1 MAKKGKNTYDMRH
14 CSKKTA
20 RLMGSFS
27 GNISTGHRG
36 DHLKQRGDNLMNTWN
51 RQGRLF
57 GLVASIILVVLLSAC
72 GSSGPTTTTTTTNGT
87 TTTTTQLKIM
97 VGGLSKQIYLPNKLT
112 QQLGYFQQEGLDVTL
127 IDEASGQ
134 SSENEVL
141 AGQVDAGSGSY
152 NHTIELQAAGKQM
165 QAVVLLNIAP
175 GEAEIVSAKAASQI
189 HSVADLK
196 GKNLGVTE
204 LGSGTQTLTTAL
216 LHSAG
221 ISKDQVHFVPV
232 GAGDTFIAALQQG
245 KIDAGMTTEPTISRI
260 LSSGVGKV
268 LVDLRSPQS
277 TQTALGGPYP
287 FICLFMLNS
296 YVNSHKD
303 VVQKLVNAYVKT
315 LKWMQSHTAAQ
326 IADMMPADYYAGN
339 KALYVTALQNQM
351 AIFSPDGLMPA
362 GAPQSVLNV
371 ENASNLIPQGKQ
383 IDLSLTY
390 TNEFASK
397 AS

>member
-1 MAKKGKNTYDMRH
+1 
-14 CSKKTA
+14 
-20 RLMGSFS
+20 
-27 GNISTGHRG
+27 
-36 DHLKQRGDNLMNTWN
+36 MNMWN

-57 GLVASIILVVLLSAC
+57 GLVTSIIFVLLLSAC
-72 GSSGPTTTTTTTNGT
+72 GSSGPTTTTTTANGT

-112 QQLGYFQQEGLDVTL
+112 QQLGYFQQQGLDVTL

-165 QAVVLLNIAP
+165 QAVVLLNVAP

-216 LHSAG
+216 LHKAG
-221 ISKDQVHFVPV
+221 ITPSQVHFVPV
-232 GAGDTFIAALQQG
+232 GAGDTFIAALKQG

-260 LSSGVGKV
+260 LASGDGKV

-277 TQTALGGPYP
+277 TEAALGGPYP
-287 FICLFMLNS
+287 FISLFMLNS
-296 YVNSHKD
+296 YVSSHKD

-315 LKWMQSHTAAQ
+315 LKWMQTHTAAQ

-339 KALYVTALQNQM
+339 KDLYVTALQNQM

>member
-1 MAKKGKNTYDMRH
+1 
-14 CSKKTA
+14 
-20 RLMGSFS
+20 
-27 GNISTGHRG
+27 
-36 DHLKQRGDNLMNTWN
+36 MNMWS
-51 RQGRLF
+51 RQGRRF
-57 GLVASIILVVLLSAC
+57 GLVTGIILVLLLSAC
-72 GSSGPTTTTTTTNGT
+72 GGSSGTTTTTVNGT
-87 TTTTTQLKIM
+87 TTTITQLKIM
-97 VGGLSKQIYLPNKLT
+97 VGGLSKQIYLPNMLT
-112 QQLGYFQQEGLDVTL
+112 QQLGYFKQEGLDVTL

-165 QAVVLLNIAP
+165 EAVVLLNVAP
-175 GEAEIVSAKAASQI
+175 GEAEIVSAKEASQI
-189 HSVADLK
+189 HSVSDLK

-216 LHSAG
+216 LHKVG
-221 ISKDQVHFVPV
+221 ITSDQVHFVPV

-277 TQTALGGPYP
+277 TQAALGGPYP
-287 FICLFMLNS
+287 FISLFMNNS
-296 YVNSHKD
+296 YVSSHQD

-315 LKWMQSHTAAQ
+315 LKWMHTHTAEQ
-326 IADMMPADYYAGN
+326 IADQMPADYYAGN

-351 AIFSPDGLMPA
+351 GIFSPDGLMPA
-362 GAPQSVLNV
+362 GAPQSVLST
-371 ENASNLIPQGKQ
+371 EYQSNLVPKSKQ
-383 IDLSLTY
+383 IDLNATY
-390 TNEFASK
+390 TNEFTSK

>member
-1 MAKKGKNTYDMRH
+1 
-14 CSKKTA
+14 
-20 RLMGSFS
+20 
-27 GNISTGHRG
+27 
-36 DHLKQRGDNLMNTWN
+36 MNSWN
-51 RQGRLF
+51 RQSRRF
-57 GLVASIILVVLLSAC
+57 SLVIGIILVFLLSAC
-72 GSSGPTTTTTTTNGT
+72 GGSGSTTTTTTANGT
-87 TTTTTQLKIM
+87 TTTVTHLKIM
-97 VGGLSKQIYLPNKLT
+97 VGGLSKQIYLPNELT

-165 QAVVLLNIAP
+165 EAVVLLNIAP

-189 HSVADLK
+189 HSVNDLK

-216 LHSAG
+216 LHNAG
-221 ISKDQVHFVPV
+221 ISADQVHFVPV

-260 LSSGVGKV
+260 LSTGVGKV
-268 LVDLRSPQS
+268 LVDLRTPQS
-277 TQTALGGPYP
+277 TQAALGGAYP
-287 FICLFMLNS
+287 FISLFMNNT

-303 VVQKLVNAYVKT
+303 VVQKLVSAYVKT
-315 LKWMQSHTAAQ
+315 LKWMQTHTAAE
-326 IADMMPADYYAGN
+326 IADKMPADYYAGN
-339 KALYVTALQNQM
+339 KPLYITALQNQM

-362 GAPQSVLNV
+362 GAPQSVLNI
-371 ENASNLIPQGKQ
+371 EYQSNLIPKSKT
-383 IDLSLTY
+383 IDLSTTY
-390 TNEFASK
+390 TNVFASQ